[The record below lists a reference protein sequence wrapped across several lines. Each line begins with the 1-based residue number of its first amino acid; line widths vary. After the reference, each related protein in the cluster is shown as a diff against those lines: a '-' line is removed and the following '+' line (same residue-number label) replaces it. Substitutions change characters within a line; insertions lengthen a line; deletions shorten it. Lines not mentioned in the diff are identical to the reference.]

1 MNPLPAGR
9 LGHSMSASISKPYLT
24 VDDLRVKDKTI
35 LLRVDI
41 NAPIV
46 DGKVAG
52 KDRIQ
57 AAAATVDQLASKGAK
72 VVILA
77 HQGRK
82 GDADFTSLRE
92 HAQVLDEYTRC
103 DVRFVGTP
111 EGAPVDA
118 WGEHVGGAAALQA
131 IRNLKPGEA
140 LMLENVRALDDET
153 KKGKP
158 ADHAAAPFVKA
169 LAGVADAFVNDAF
182 SAAHRAQ
189 ASLVGF
195 TELLP
200 SGAGLT
206 MDRELTALA
215 LAVDDPEPP
224 AVYFLG
230 GSKPEDSIAV
240 MRANFAKGT
249 LDTALLGGLVANL
262 FLVARGHE
270 LGKPSME
277 LLEKKGILKLLP
289 EAEALLEEYDAQI
302 HTPEDVVIKD
312 GHGHPQTVWV
322 DDLPLNFPILDVGPE
337 TIATY
342 VGQIGEAGSLMMN
355 GPAGLYEEKPYD
367 KGTRAILDAFAKS
380 DAFSLLGG
388 GHTITAIGEF
398 GLKMEDFGYVSL
410 AGGALMAYLTGET
423 LPAVEALKGNKQR
436 FGNKLS

>member
-1 MNPLPAGR
+1 MA
-9 LGHSMSASISKPYLT
+9 SKPYLT

-46 DGKVAG
+46 EGRVAG
-52 KDRIQ
+52 KDRIE
-57 AAAATVDQLASKGAK
+57 AAAATVDQLASKGAR

-92 HAQVLDEYTRC
+92 HAQVLGGFTTC
-103 DVRFVGTP
+103 KVRFVGTP
-111 EGAPVDA
+111 EGAPVEQY
-118 WGEHVGGAAALQA
+118 GEHVHGATAVQA
-131 IRNLKPGEA
+131 IKALKPGEA

-153 KKGKP
+153 RKGKAP
-158 ADHAAAPFVKA
+158 QHATAAFVKT
-169 LAGVADAFVNDAF
+169 LAGVADGFVNDAF
-182 SAAHRAQ
+182 SAAHRDQ
-189 ASLVGF
+189 ASLTGF

-200 SGAGLT
+200 SAAGLT

-215 LAVDDPEPP
+215 QAVDEPEHP

-249 LDTALLGGLVANL
+249 CDQALLGGLVANL
-262 FLVARGHE
+262 FLVARGHQI
-270 LGKPSME
+270 GKPSME

-289 EAEALLEEYDAQI
+289 EAETLLEAHDDKI
-302 HTPEDVVIKD
+302 VTPQDVVLKD
-312 GHGHPQTVWV
+312 GHGQPRVVWV
-322 DDLPLNFPILDVGPE
+322 EDLPENHPILDVGPE
-337 TIATY
+337 TVATY
-342 VGQIGEAGSLMMN
+342 LEAIRDAGSLMMN
-355 GPAGLYEEKPYD
+355 GPAGLYEEPPYD
-367 KGTRAILDAFAKS
+367 KGTRAVLAAFAES

-398 GLKMEDFGYVSL
+398 GLSHDDFGYVSL
-410 AGGALMAYLTGET
+410 AGGALMAYLTGEK
-423 LPAVEALKGNKQR
+423 LPAVEALKGNKAR
-436 FGNKLS
+436 FGDKLG

>member
-1 MNPLPAGR
+1 MGR
-9 LGHSMSASISKPYLT
+9 IVASMADAKPFLT

-52 KDRIQ
+52 KDRIE

-92 HAQVLDEYTRC
+92 HATVLNEYTEC
-103 DVRFVGTP
+103 SVAFVGTP
-111 EGAPVDA
+111 EGTSVEGYGESI
-118 WGEHVGGAAALQA
+118 WGERALAAIKA
-131 IRNLKPGEA
+131 LKPGQA

-153 KKGKP
+153 KKAKAP
-158 ADHAAAPFVKA
+158 QHAQAPFVRA
-169 LAGVADAFVNDAF
+169 LASVADGYVNDAF
-182 SAAHRAQ
+182 SAAHRDQ
-189 ASLVGF
+189 ASLTGF

-200 SGAGLT
+200 SAAGLT

-215 LAVDDPEPP
+215 KAVDDPEPP

-240 MRANFAKGT
+240 MKANFAKGT

-262 FLVARGHE
+262 FLVARGHQ

-289 EAEALLEEYDAQI
+289 EAEALLEDYDAQI
-302 HTPEDVVIKD
+302 VTPEDVVIKD
-312 GHGHPQTVWV
+312 GHGHAQNVYT
-322 DDLPLNFPILDVGPE
+322 DDLPVNFPILDIGPE
-337 TIATY
+337 TVATY
-342 VGQIGEAGSLMMN
+342 LDEISAAGSLMMN
-355 GPAGLYEEKPYD
+355 GPAGLYEEKPYH
-367 KGTRAILDAFAKS
+367 KGTEAVLRAFAKS
-380 DAFSLLGG
+380 DSFSLLGG
-388 GHTITAIGEF
+388 GHTITAIGTF
-398 GLKMEDFGYVSL
+398 GLRDEDFGYVSL
-410 AGGALMAYLTGET
+410 AGGALMAYLTGEA
-423 LPAVEALKGNKQR
+423 LPAVEALKANKAR
-436 FGNKLS
+436 FGSKLG

>member
-1 MNPLPAGR
+1 MADP
-9 LGHSMSASISKPYLT
+9 KPYLT
-24 VDDLRVKDKTI
+24 VDDLKVKDKTI

-52 KDRIQ
+52 KDRIE

-92 HAQVLDEYTRC
+92 HAAILDEFTSA
-103 DVRFVGTP
+103 DVAFVGTP
-111 EGAPVDA
+111 PEAPVEQ
-118 WGEHVGGAAALQA
+118 WGEHIGGATALAA
-131 IRNLKPGEA
+131 IRALKPGRA

-153 KKGKP
+153 KKGKA
-158 ADHAAAPFVKA
+158 ADHAKADFVKA

-215 LAVDDPEPP
+215 KAVDDPEPP

-240 MRANFAKGT
+240 MKANFAKGT

-270 LGKPSME
+270 IGKPSRE
-277 LLEKKGILKLLP
+277 LLEKKGILQLLP
-289 EAEALLEEYDAQI
+289 QAEELLEAYDAQI
-302 HTPEDVVIKD
+302 VTPVDVVIKD
-312 GHGHPQTVWV
+312 GHGKPQVLWV
-322 DDLPLNFPILDVGPE
+322 EDFPQNFPILDLGPE
-337 TIATY
+337 TIQMY
-342 VGQIGEAGSLMMN
+342 VEEIEAAGSLMMN
-355 GPAGLYEEKPYD
+355 GPAGLYEENPFD
-367 KGTRAILDAFAKS
+367 KGTRAVLTAFKES
-380 DAFSLLGG
+380 EAFSLLGG

-398 GLKMEDFGYVSL
+398 GMTFDDFGYVSL
-410 AGGALMAYLTGET
+410 AGGALMSYLTGET
-423 LPAVEALKGNKQR
+423 LPAVDALKKNKER
-436 FGNKLS
+436 FAGKV

>member
-1 MNPLPAGR
+1 
-9 LGHSMSASISKPYLT
+9 MSAKPYLT
-24 VDDLRVKDKTI
+24 VDDLRVKDKTV

-52 KDRIQ
+52 KDRIE
-57 AAAATVDQLASKGAK
+57 AAAATVDHLASKGAK

-92 HAQVLDEYTRC
+92 HAAILGAFTKAKVHW
-103 DVRFVGTP
+103 VGTP
-111 EGAPVDA
+111 EGAPVERYGDFIS
-118 WGEHVGGAAALQA
+118 GAPALAAVKAL
-131 IRNLKPGEA
+131 RPGEA

-153 KKGKP
+153 KKGKA
-158 ADHAAAPFVKA
+158 ADHAKAEFVKA

-182 SAAHRAQ
+182 SAAHRSQ

-195 TELLP
+195 TELMP

-215 LAVDDPEPP
+215 KAVDAPEPP

-240 MRANFAKGT
+240 MKANFGKGT

-270 LGKPSME
+270 LGKPSLE
-277 LLEKKGILKLLP
+277 LMEKKGILKLLP
-289 EAEALLEEYDAQI
+289 EAETLLEAYDAQI
-302 HTPEDVVIKD
+302 VTPEDVVIKD
-312 GHGHPQTVWV
+312 GHGNPRTVWV
-322 DDLPLNFPILDVGPE
+322 EDLPENHPILDVGPE

-342 VGQIGEAGSLMMN
+342 VEEIRNAGSLMMN

-398 GLKMEDFGYVSL
+398 GLKNEDFGYVSL
-410 AGGALMAYLTGET
+410 AGGALMAYLTGEA
-423 LPAVEALKGNKQR
+423 LPAVEALKGNKTR
-436 FGNKLS
+436 FGSKLS

>member
-1 MNPLPAGR
+1 MA
-9 LGHSMSASISKPYLT
+9 ASEKPYLT
-24 VDDLRVKDKTI
+24 VDDLKVKDKTI

-46 DGKVAG
+46 DGRIEG
-52 KDRIQ
+52 KDRIE
-57 AAAATVDQLASKGAK
+57 AAAATVDHIASKGAK
-72 VVILA
+72 VVIVA

-92 HAQVLDEYTRC
+92 HASVLDSFTTAE
-103 DVRFVGTP
+103 VAFVGTP
-111 EGAPVDA
+111 EKAPVEEY
-118 WGEHVGGAAALQA
+118 GEYIHGRAALA
-131 IRNLKPGEA
+131 RIRDLRPGQA

-153 KKGKP
+153 KKAKP
-158 ADHAAAPFVKA
+158 AEHATAPFVKA
-169 LAGVADAFVNDAF
+169 LAGVADGYVNDAF

-195 TELLP
+195 NELLP
-200 SGAGLT
+200 SAAGLT

-215 LAVDDPEPP
+215 KAVDAPEPP

-240 MRANFAKGT
+240 MKSNFAKGT

-262 FLVARGHE
+262 FLLARGHE

-277 LLEKKGILKLLP
+277 LLEKKGILQLLP
-289 EAEALLEEYDAQI
+289 QAELLLEAYDAQI
-302 HTPEDVVIKD
+302 VTPVDVVMKD
-312 GHGHPQTVWV
+312 GHGTPQTLWV
-322 DDLPLNFPILDVGPE
+322 EDLPQNHPILDIGPE
-337 TIATY
+337 SIQMY
-342 VGQIGEAGSLMMN
+342 LEEIQGAGSLMMN

-367 KGTRAILDAFAKS
+367 RGTRAILDAFAKS

-398 GLKMEDFGYVSL
+398 GHSFDDFGYVSL
-410 AGGALMAYLTGET
+410 AGGALMSYLTGET
-423 LPAVEALKGNKQR
+423 LPAVEALKKNRER
-436 FGNKLS
+436 FAAKL

>member
-1 MNPLPAGR
+1 MA
-9 LGHSMSASISKPYLT
+9 ASEKPYFT

-46 DGKVAG
+46 DGKIEG
-52 KDRIQ
+52 KDRIE
-57 AAAATVDQLASKGAK
+57 AAAATVDHIASKGAR

-92 HAQVLDEYTRC
+92 HAEVLDSFTKC
-103 DVRFVGTP
+103 KVTFVGTP
-111 EGAPVDA
+111 AGVPVEQYGEYIWGAP
-118 WGEHVGGAAALQA
+118 ALSA
-131 IRNLKPGEA
+131 IKALRPGEA

-158 ADHAAAPFVKA
+158 EQHAGAPFVKA
-169 LAGVADAFVNDAF
+169 LAAAADGYVNDAF

-195 TELLP
+195 TEVLP
-200 SGAGLT
+200 SAAGLT

-215 LAVDDPEPP
+215 KAVDAPEPP

-240 MRANFAKGT
+240 MKSNFSKGT

-262 FLVARGHE
+262 FLFARGHE
-270 LGKPSME
+270 LGKPSIE
-277 LLEKKGILKLLP
+277 LLQKKGILDLLP
-289 EAEALLEEYDAQI
+289 QAELLLEAYDAQI
-302 HTPEDVVIKD
+302 VTPVDVVIKD
-312 GHGHPQTVWV
+312 GHGQPQTLWV
-322 DDLPLNFPILDVGPE
+322 EDLPMNHPILDIGPE
-337 TIATY
+337 TIAMY
-342 VGQIGEAGSLMMN
+342 VEEIQAAGSLMMN

-367 KGTRAILDAFAKS
+367 KGTRAILDAFAQS

-398 GLKMEDFGYVSL
+398 GLTFDDFGYVSL
-410 AGGALMAYLTGET
+410 AGGALMSYLTGEA
-423 LPAVEALKGNKQR
+423 LPAVEALKKNHER
-436 FGNKLS
+436 FSGKL

>member
-1 MNPLPAGR
+1 MPEE
-9 LGHSMSASISKPYLT
+9 KPYFT
-24 VDDLRVKDKTI
+24 VDDLKVKDKTI

-46 DGKVAG
+46 DGRIEG

-57 AAAATVDQLASKGAK
+57 AAAATVDQLASQGAK

-92 HAQVLDEYTRC
+92 HAEVLDTFTAC
-103 DVRFVGTP
+103 KVSFVGTP
-111 EGAPVDA
+111 DKAPVEEY
-118 WGEHVGGAAALQA
+118 GEYIGGRAALA
-131 IRNLKPGEA
+131 RIKDLPAGHA

-158 ADHAAAPFVKA
+158 HDHAQAPFVKA
-169 LAGVADAFVNDAF
+169 LAAVSQGFVNDAF

-200 SGAGLT
+200 SAAGLT

-215 LAVDDPEPP
+215 RSVDAPEPP

-240 MRANFAKGT
+240 MRANFTKGT

-270 LGKPSME
+270 IGKPSRE
-277 LLEKKGILKLLP
+277 LLEKKGILQLLP
-289 EAEALLEEYDAQI
+289 EAEKLLEEFDAQI
-302 HTPEDVVIKD
+302 VTPVDVVVKD
-312 GHGHPQTVWV
+312 GHGVPQTLWV
-322 DDLPLNFPILDVGPE
+322 EDMPVNHPIVDIGAE
-337 TIATY
+337 TIAMY
-342 VGQIGEAGSLMMN
+342 VEEINAAGSLMMN
-355 GPAGLYEEKPYD
+355 GPAGLYEEPPYD
-367 KGTRAILDAFAKS
+367 KGTRAVLNAFAHS

-398 GLKMEDFGYVSL
+398 GLKFEQFGYVSL
-410 AGGALMAYLTGET
+410 AGGALMAYLTGEA
-423 LPAVEALKGNKQR
+423 LPAVEALKSNKAK
-436 FGNKLS
+436 FSHKP

>member
-1 MNPLPAGR
+1 MAD
-9 LGHSMSASISKPYLT
+9 AKPYLT
-24 VDDLRVKDKTI
+24 VEDLPCQGKTV

-57 AAAATVDQLASKGAK
+57 AAAATVDQVASRGAK

-82 GDADFTSLRE
+82 GDADFTSLKE
-92 HAQVLDEYTRC
+92 HAAILDEFTKC
-103 DVRFVGTP
+103 DVAFVDDV
-111 EGAPVDA
+111 A
-118 WGEHVGGAAALQA
+118 GEKALAA
-131 IRNLKPGEA
+131 IRDLAPGHA
-140 LMLENVRALDDET
+140 LMLENVRGLEDET
-153 KKGKP
+153 KKGTP
-158 ADHAAAPFVKA
+158 QQHAQAAFVKA
-169 LAGVADAFVNDAF
+169 LAGVADFFVNDAF
-182 SAAHRAQ
+182 SAAHRSQ

-200 SGAGLT
+200 SAAGLT

-215 LAVDDPEPP
+215 KAVDHPERP

-230 GSKPEDSIAV
+230 GAKPEDSIAV
-240 MRANFAKGT
+240 MKANFAKGT

-289 EAEALLEEYDAQI
+289 DAEALLEQYDDRI
-302 HTPEDVVIKD
+302 YTPEDVVMKD
-312 GHGHPQTVWV
+312 GHGQPQTIWLE
-322 DDLPLNFPILDVGPE
+322 DFPQNHPILDLGPE
-337 TIATY
+337 SIQTY
-342 VGQIGEAGSLMMN
+342 VAEIEAAGSLMMN
-355 GPAGLYEEKPYD
+355 GPAGLYEERPYH
-367 KGTRAILDAFAKS
+367 KGTEAVLKAFAKS

-388 GHTITAIGEF
+388 GHTITAIHEF
-398 GLKMEDFGYVSL
+398 GLRTDDFGYVSL
-410 AGGALMAYLTGET
+410 AGGALMAYLTGDA
-423 LPAVEALKGNKQR
+423 LPAVEALKGNKAR
-436 FGNKLS
+436 FGGKLN

>member
-1 MNPLPAGR
+1 MTDA
-9 LGHSMSASISKPYLT
+9 AKPHLT

-46 DGKVAG
+46 EGEVAG
-52 KDRIQ
+52 KDRIH
-57 AAAATVDQLASKGAK
+57 AAAATVDQLASKGAR

-92 HAQVLDEYTRC
+92 HAHILNEMTKA
-103 DVRFVGTP
+103 DVKWVGTP
-111 EGAPVDA
+111 AGTDVEGLAQFIH
-118 WGEHVGGAAALQA
+118 GEPALAA
-131 IRNLKPGEA
+131 IRALAPGEA

-153 KKGKP
+153 RKGKAP
-158 ADHAAAPFVKA
+158 DHAKAEFVKTLSGIA
-169 LAGVADAFVNDAF
+169 QGFVNDAF
-182 SAAHRAQ
+182 SAAHRSQ

-195 TELLP
+195 TELMP
-200 SGAGLT
+200 SAAGLT

-215 LAVDDPEPP
+215 KAVDAPEPP

-249 LDTALLGGLVANL
+249 CDTALLGGLVANL

-270 LGKPSME
+270 IGKPSRE
-277 LLEKKGILKLLP
+277 LLEKKGILQLLP
-289 EAEALLEEYDAQI
+289 EVEKLLEDHDDKI
-302 HTPEDVVIKD
+302 ITPEDVVLKD
-312 GHGHPQTVWV
+312 GHGNARTVWV
-322 DDLPLNFPILDVGPE
+322 EDLPENHPILDIGPE
-337 TIATY
+337 SVATY
-342 VGQIGEAGSLMMN
+342 AEHIANAGSLMMN
-355 GPAGLYEEKPYD
+355 GPAGLYEEPPYD
-367 KGTRAILDAFAKS
+367 KGTRAVLEAFAKS

-388 GHTITAIGEF
+388 GHTITAIGTF
-398 GLKMEDFGYVSL
+398 GLKTQDFGYVSL

-423 LPAVEALKGNKQR
+423 LPAVEALKQNKAR
-436 FGNKLS
+436 FADKV

>member
-1 MNPLPAGR
+1 MAAP
-9 LGHSMSASISKPYLT
+9 KPYLT

-46 DGKVAG
+46 EGRVAG
-52 KDRIQ
+52 KDRIE

-92 HAQVLDEYTRC
+92 HAQVLNEFTRC
-103 DVRFVGTP
+103 EVAFVGTP
-111 EGAPVDA
+111 EGTPVEGFGEYVYGAPA
-118 WGEHVGGAAALQA
+118 IAAVKA
-131 IRNLKPGEA
+131 LKPGQA
-140 LMLENVRALDDET
+140 LMLENVRCLDEET
-153 KKGKP
+153 KKCKAP
-158 ADHAAAPFVKA
+158 QHATTAFVKS
-169 LAGVADAFVNDAF
+169 LAGVADGFVNDAF
-182 SAAHRAQ
+182 SAAHRDQ
-189 ASLVGF
+189 ASLTGF

-200 SGAGLT
+200 SAAGLT

-215 LAVDDPEPP
+215 QAVDDPEPP

-249 LDTALLGGLVANL
+249 LDVALLGGLVANL

-270 LGKPSME
+270 IGKPSTE

-289 EAEALLEEYDAQI
+289 EAEKLLEEYDAQI
-302 HTPEDVVIKD
+302 VTPEDVVVKD
-312 GHGHPQTVWV
+312 GHGNPQTLWV
-322 DDLPLNFPILDVGPE
+322 DDLPVNHPILDVGAE

-342 VGQIGEAGSLMMN
+342 LEHVREAGSLMMN

-367 KGTRAILDAFAKS
+367 KGTRAVLEAFAKS

-398 GLKMEDFGYVSL
+398 GMKNEDFGYVSL
-410 AGGALMAYLTGET
+410 AGGALMAYLTGEA
-423 LPAVEALKGNKQR
+423 LPAVEALKGNKTR
-436 FGNKLS
+436 FGNKLA

>member
-1 MNPLPAGR
+1 
-9 LGHSMSASISKPYLT
+9 MSAKPYLT
-24 VDDLRVKDKTI
+24 VDDLRVQDKTV

-46 DGKVAG
+46 EGKVAG
-52 KDRIQ
+52 KDRIE
-57 AAAATVDQLASKGAK
+57 AAAATVDQLASKGAR

-92 HAQVLDEYTRC
+92 HAQVLGEFTKTK
-103 DVRFVGTP
+103 VRWVGTP
-111 EGAPVDA
+111 PGAPV
-118 WGEHVGGAAALQA
+118 EQLGAYVFGAPALAA
-131 IRNLKPGEA
+131 IRDLPAGEA

-153 KKGKP
+153 RKGKA
-158 ADHAAAPFVKA
+158 ADHAQAAFVKA
-169 LAGVADAFVNDAF
+169 LAGVADVFVNDAF
-182 SAAHRAQ
+182 SAAHRSQ

-195 TELLP
+195 TELMP

-215 LAVDDPEPP
+215 QAVDEPEPP

-240 MRANFAKGT
+240 MRANFEKGT

-262 FLVARGHE
+262 FLVARGHD

-277 LLEKKGILKLLP
+277 LLEKKAIMQYLP
-289 EAEALLEEYDAQI
+289 QAEELLEKYDAQI
-302 HTPEDVVIKD
+302 VTPDDVVVKD
-312 GHGHPQTVWV
+312 GHGVPQTIFV
-322 DDLPLNFPILDVGPE
+322 DDLPVNFPILDVGPE

-342 VGQIGEAGSLMMN
+342 VAEIGAAGSLMMN

-367 KGTRAILDAFAKS
+367 KGTRAVLGAFAKS

-388 GHTITAIGEF
+388 GHTVTAIGEF
-398 GLKMEDFGYVSL
+398 GLKFEDFGYVSL
-410 AGGALMAYLTGET
+410 AGGALMSYLTGET
-423 LPAVEALKGNKQR
+423 LPAVEALKQNKVR
-436 FGNKLS
+436 FAGKI

>member
-1 MNPLPAGR
+1 
-9 LGHSMSASISKPYLT
+9 MSDAKPYLT
-24 VDDLRVKDKTI
+24 VDDLKVKDKTI

-46 DGKVAG
+46 DGRIEG

-57 AAAATVDQLASKGAK
+57 AAAATVDHIASKGAK

-92 HAQVLDEYTRC
+92 HAEVLNEFTKAP
-103 DVRFVGTP
+103 VKFVGTP
-111 EGAPVDA
+111 P
-118 WGEHVGGAAALQA
+118 GAAVDSFAEYVWGRPALDA
-131 IRNLKPGEA
+131 IKALKPGEA

-153 KKGKP
+153 KKGKA
-158 ADHAAAPFVKA
+158 ADHAKADFVRA

-182 SAAHRAQ
+182 SAAHRSQ

-215 LAVDDPEPP
+215 QAVDAPEPP

-230 GSKPEDSIAV
+230 GAKPEDSINV
-240 MRANFAKGT
+240 MKANFSKGT

-262 FLVARGHE
+262 FLLARGHE
-270 LGKPSME
+270 LGKPTME
-277 LLEKKGILKLLP
+277 LMEKKGILQLLP
-289 EAEALLEEYDAQI
+289 QAEELLEAYDAQI
-302 HTPEDVVIKD
+302 VTPVDVVIKD
-312 GHGHPQTVWV
+312 GHGHPQTLWV
-322 DDLPLNFPILDVGPE
+322 EDFPVNFPILDIGAE
-337 TIATY
+337 SIAMY
-342 VGQIGEAGSLMMN
+342 VEEIQGAGSLMMN
-355 GPAGLYEEKPYD
+355 GPAGLYEEPPYD
-367 KGTRAILDAFAKS
+367 KGTRAVLKAFAEN

-398 GLKMEDFGYVSL
+398 GLTFDDFGYVSL
-410 AGGALMAYLTGET
+410 AGGALMSYLTGET
-423 LPAVEALKGNKQR
+423 LPAVEALKKNRER
-436 FGNKLS
+436 FAAKV

>member
-1 MNPLPAGR
+1 MPT
-9 LGHSMSASISKPYLT
+9 SEKPYLT
-24 VDDLRVKDKTI
+24 VDDLKVKDKTI

-46 DGKVAG
+46 DGKIEG
-52 KDRIQ
+52 KDRIE
-57 AAAATVDQLASKGAK
+57 AAAATVDHIASKGAK

-92 HAQVLDEYTRC
+92 HAEVLDSFTKC
-103 DVRFVGTP
+103 KVHFVGTP
-111 EGAPVDA
+111 PGTPVEQYGDHI
-118 WGEHVGGAAALQA
+118 WGEKALSA
-131 IRNLKPGEA
+131 IKTLKPGEA

-153 KKGKP
+153 KKGKA

-169 LAGVADAFVNDAF
+169 LASAAQGYVNDAF

-200 SGAGLT
+200 SAAGLT

-215 LAVDDPEPP
+215 QAVDAPEPP

-230 GSKPEDSIAV
+230 GSKPEDSINV
-240 MRANFAKGT
+240 MKANFSKGT

-262 FLVARGHE
+262 FLLARGHE
-270 LGKPSME
+270 IGKPSHE
-277 LLEKKGILKLLP
+277 LLEKKGILQLLP
-289 EAEALLEEYDAQI
+289 QVEDLLEAYDAQI
-302 HTPEDVVIKD
+302 VTPVDVVVKD
-312 GHGHPQTVWV
+312 GHGNPQTLWV
-322 DDLPLNFPILDVGPE
+322 EDLPVNHPILDIGPE
-337 TIATY
+337 TIQMY
-342 VGQIGEAGSLMMN
+342 VEEIEGAGSLMMN

-367 KGTRAILDAFAKS
+367 KGTRAVLEAFART

-398 GLKMEDFGYVSL
+398 DLTFEDFGYVSL
-410 AGGALMAYLTGET
+410 AGGALMSYLTGET
-423 LPAVEALKGNKQR
+423 LPAVEALKKNREK
-436 FGNKLS
+436 FGSRL

>member
-1 MNPLPAGR
+1 
-9 LGHSMSASISKPYLT
+9 MSAKPYFS
-24 VDDLRVKDKTI
+24 VDDLRVKDKTV

-52 KDRIQ
+52 KDRIE

-92 HAQVLDEYTRC
+92 HAQVLGGYTKAKIHW
-103 DVRFVGTP
+103 VGTP
-111 EGAPVDA
+111 EGTPVEQYGAYISGAPA
-118 WGEHVGGAAALQA
+118 LAAIKAL
-131 IRNLKPGEA
+131 RPGEA

-153 KKGKP
+153 KKGKA
-158 ADHAAAPFVKA
+158 ADHAKAEFVKL

-182 SAAHRAQ
+182 SAAHRSQ

-215 LAVDDPEPP
+215 QAVDNPEPP

-240 MRANFAKGT
+240 MKANFAKGT

-270 LGKPSME
+270 VGKPSRE
-277 LLEKKGILKLLP
+277 LLEKKGILQYLP
-289 EAEALLEEYDAQI
+289 QAEELLEKYDAQI
-302 HTPEDVVIKD
+302 VTPVDVVVKD
-312 GHGHPQTVWV
+312 GHGHPQTLWV
-322 DDLPLNFPILDVGPE
+322 EDLPVNFPILDLGPE
-337 TIATY
+337 SIQSY
-342 VGQIGEAGSLMMN
+342 VEEIEAAGSLMMN

-367 KGTRAILDAFAKS
+367 KGTRAVLDAFAKS

-388 GHTITAIGEF
+388 GHTVTAIGEF
-398 GLKMEDFGYVSL
+398 GLTHEDFGYVSL
-410 AGGALMAYLTGET
+410 AGGALMSYLTGET
-423 LPAVEALKGNKQR
+423 LPAVEALKQNKTR
-436 FGNKLS
+436 FAGKIH

>member
-1 MNPLPAGR
+1 
-9 LGHSMSASISKPYLT
+9 MSDAKPYLT
-24 VDDLRVKDKTI
+24 VDDLKVKGKTI

-46 DGKVAG
+46 DGRIEG

-57 AAAATVDQLASKGAK
+57 AAAATVDHIASKGAR

-92 HAQVLDEYTRC
+92 HAEVLNEFTTC
-103 DVRFVGTP
+103 KVKWVGTP
-111 EGAPVDA
+111 AGAPVDA
-118 WGEHVGGAAALQA
+118 FSEHICGKTALDAIRALQ
-131 IRNLKPGEA
+131 PGEA

-153 KKGKP
+153 KKGKAP
-158 ADHAAAPFVKA
+158 DHAKADFVKA

-182 SAAHRAQ
+182 SAAHRSQ

-195 TELLP
+195 TEILP

-215 LAVDDPEPP
+215 KAVDAPEAP

-230 GSKPEDSIAV
+230 GSKPEDSINV
-240 MRANFAKGT
+240 MKANFSKGT

-262 FLVARGHE
+262 FLLARGHE

-277 LLEKKGILKLLP
+277 LLEKKGILQLLP
-289 EAEALLEEYDAQI
+289 QAEDLLEAYDAQI
-302 HTPEDVVIKD
+302 VTPVDVVIKD
-312 GHGHPQTVWV
+312 GHNVPQTLWV
-322 DDLPLNFPILDVGPE
+322 EDMPVNHPILDIGPE
-337 TIATY
+337 TIQMY
-342 VGQIGEAGSLMMN
+342 VEEIQGAGSLMMN
-355 GPAGLYEEKPYD
+355 GPAGLYEEEPYD
-367 KGTRAILDAFAKS
+367 KGTRAVLKAFAES

-398 GLKMEDFGYVSL
+398 GLKFEDFGYVSL
-410 AGGALMAYLTGET
+410 AGGALMSYLTGET
-423 LPAVEALKGNKQR
+423 LPAVEALKKNKER
-436 FGNKLS
+436 FGAKV

>member
-1 MNPLPAGR
+1 MTA
-9 LGHSMSASISKPYLT
+9 AKPYLT
-24 VDDLRVKDKTI
+24 VDDLRVKDKTV

-52 KDRIQ
+52 KDRIE
-57 AAAATVDQLASKGAK
+57 AAAATVDHLASKGAK

-92 HAQVLDEYTRC
+92 HAAILGSFTKAKVH
-103 DVRFVGTP
+103 
-111 EGAPVDA
+111 
-118 WGEHVGGAAALQA
+118 WVGGSEAASPDAMGDLIFGPRALAA
-131 IRNLKPGEA
+131 IKALKPGEA

-153 KKGKP
+153 KKGKA
-158 ADHAAAPFVKA
+158 ADHAKAEFVKA

-182 SAAHRAQ
+182 SAAHRSQ

-195 TELLP
+195 TELMP

-215 LAVDDPEPP
+215 KAVDAPEPP

-249 LDTALLGGLVANL
+249 LDVALLGGLVANL
-262 FLVARGHE
+262 FLVARGHQ

-277 LLEKKGILKLLP
+277 LLEKKGILPLLP
-289 EAEALLEEYDAQI
+289 EAEKLLEQYDAQI
-302 HTPEDVVIKD
+302 VTPQDVMIKD
-312 GHGHPQTVWV
+312 GHGQPQAVWV
-322 DDLPLNFPILDVGPE
+322 EDLPVNFPILDVGPE
-337 TIATY
+337 TIVAY
-342 VGQIGEAGSLMMN
+342 VEEIGAAGSLMMN

-367 KGTRAILDAFAKS
+367 KGTRAVLDAFARS

-398 GLKMEDFGYVSL
+398 DLQHEDFGYVSL
-410 AGGALMAYLTGET
+410 AGGALMAYLTGEA
-423 LPAVEALKGNKQR
+423 LPAVEALKANKAR
-436 FGNKLS
+436 FASKVH

>member
-1 MNPLPAGR
+1 MRGRSAARRLIWGPQNRAGMPPA
-9 LGHSMSASISKPYLT
+9 AKPYLT
-24 VDDLRVKDKTI
+24 VDDLPLAGKTV

-46 DGKVAG
+46 EGRVAG

-57 AAAATVDQLASKGAK
+57 AAAATVDQVASKGGR

-92 HAQVLDEYTRC
+92 HATILDDFTDC
-103 DVRFVGTP
+103 GVSFVDDISG
-111 EGAPVDA
+111 EKALAAIKSLAP
-118 WGEHVGGAAALQA
+118 GH
-131 IRNLKPGEA
+131 A
-140 LMLENVRALDDET
+140 LMLENVRGLDDET

-158 ADHAAAPFVKA
+158 SDHAQAPFVKT
-169 LAGVADAFVNDAF
+169 LAAHAEFFVNDAF
-182 SAAHRAQ
+182 SAAHRSQ

-200 SGAGLT
+200 SAAGLT

-215 LAVDDPEPP
+215 QAVDHPEPP

-240 MRANFAKGT
+240 MKANFAKGT

-262 FLVARGHE
+262 FLLARGHE

-277 LLEKKGILKLLP
+277 LLEKKNILPLLP
-289 EAEALLEEYDAQI
+289 EAEKLFEQYDSQI
-302 HTPEDVVIKD
+302 LTPEDVVLKD
-312 GHGHPQTVWV
+312 GHGKAQTVWV
-322 DDLPLNFPILDVGPE
+322 DDLPMNFPILDLGPE
-337 TIATY
+337 SIKTY
-342 VGQIGEAGSLMMN
+342 VEEIENAGSLMMN
-355 GPAGLYEEKPYD
+355 GPAGLYEEPPFD
-367 KGTRAILDAFAKS
+367 KGTRAVLRAFSES

-388 GHTITAIGEF
+388 GHTVTAIGEF
-398 GLKMEDFGYVSL
+398 GLSFDDFGYVSL
-410 AGGALMAYLTGET
+410 AGGALMSYLTGET
-423 LPAVEALKGNKQR
+423 LPAVEALKKNKER
-436 FGNKLS
+436 FGGKLK

>member
-1 MNPLPAGR
+1 MCGTRNGPA
-9 LGHSMSASISKPYLT
+9 MAAKPYLT
-24 VDDLRVKDKTI
+24 VEDLPVKGKTV

-46 DGKVAG
+46 EGKVAG
-52 KDRIQ
+52 TDRIE
-57 AAAATVDQLASKGAK
+57 AAAATVDHVASKGAK

-92 HAQVLDEYTRC
+92 HADILGRHTK
-103 DVRFVGTP
+103 
-111 EGAPVDA
+111 APVSFVDDVA
-118 WGEHVGGAAALQA
+118 GPKALAA
-131 IRNLKPGEA
+131 IRALPAGHA
-140 LMLENVRALDDET
+140 LMLENVRGLDDET
-153 KKGKP
+153 RKGR
-158 ADHAAAPFVKA
+158 AAAPAEAAFVKA
-169 LAGVADAFVNDAF
+169 LAGVADFFVNDAF
-182 SAAHRAQ
+182 SAAHRSQ

-195 TELLP
+195 TELMP
-200 SGAGLT
+200 SAAGLT

-215 LAVDDPEPP
+215 KAVDEPEPP

-230 GSKPEDSIAV
+230 GSKPEGSSAV
-240 MRANFAKGT
+240 MKANFARAT

-277 LLEKKGILKLLP
+277 LLDKKGILQQLP
-289 EAEALLEEYDAQI
+289 EAELLLEAYDDRI
-302 HTPEDVVIKD
+302 VTPQDVVIKD
-312 GHGHPQTVWV
+312 GHGKPQIVFV
-322 DDLPLNFPILDVGPE
+322 DDLPVNHPILHRGPAS
-337 TIATY
+337 IAEY
-342 VGQIGEAGSLMMN
+342 LMEIGDAGSLMMN

-398 GLKMEDFGYVSL
+398 GLSHDDFGYVSL
-410 AGGALMAYLTGET
+410 AGGALMSYLTGET
-423 LPAVEALKGNKQR
+423 LP
-436 FGNKLS
+436 

>member
-1 MNPLPAGR
+1 
-9 LGHSMSASISKPYLT
+9 MSEPKPYLT
-24 VDDLRVKDKTI
+24 VDDLKLKDKTV

-46 DGKVAG
+46 DGKIEG
-52 KDRIQ
+52 KDRIE

-92 HAQVLDEYTRC
+92 HASVLNEFTQC
-103 DVRFVGTP
+103 EVRFVGAP
-111 EGAPVDA
+111 EGIAVEA
-118 WGEHVGGAAALQA
+118 YGEYIWGA
-131 IRNLKPGEA
+131 EA
-140 LMLENVRALDDET
+140 LAAIKTLKAGQALVLENVRALDDET

-158 ADHAAAPFVKA
+158 SDHANAPFVKA
-169 LAGVADAFVNDAF
+169 LAGVSHAFVNDAF

-215 LAVDDPEPP
+215 KAVDEPEPP

-262 FLVARGHE
+262 FLYARGHS

-277 LLEKKGILKLLP
+277 LLERKGILQLMPEVEKLL
-289 EAEALLEEYDAQI
+289 EDYDAQI
-302 HTPEDVVIKD
+302 VTPVDVVIKD
-312 GHGHPQTVWV
+312 GHNVPQTLWV
-322 DDLPLNFPILDVGPE
+322 EDLPMNHPILDIGPE
-337 TIATY
+337 SIQMY
-342 VGQIGEAGSLMMN
+342 VEEINAAGSLMMN
-355 GPAGLYEEKPYD
+355 GPAGLYEEPPYD
-367 KGTRAILDAFAKS
+367 KGTRAILKAFAQS
-380 DAFSLLGG
+380 DSFSLLGG
-388 GHTITAIGEF
+388 GHTVTAIGEF
-398 GLKMEDFGYVSL
+398 GLKFEDFGYVSL
-410 AGGALMAYLTGET
+410 AGGALMAYLTGEA
-423 LPAVEALKGNKQR
+423 LPAVEALKSNKAK
-436 FGNKLS
+436 FGAKM